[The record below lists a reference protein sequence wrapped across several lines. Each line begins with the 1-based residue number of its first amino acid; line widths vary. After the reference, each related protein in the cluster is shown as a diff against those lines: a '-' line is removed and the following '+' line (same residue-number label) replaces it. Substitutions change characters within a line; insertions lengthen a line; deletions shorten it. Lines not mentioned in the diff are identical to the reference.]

1 MAIEDSSTLQASLK
15 TSLILDSGT
24 GNPTFTRAGTITV
37 TNSEGNTETIPANVA
52 AFEGA
57 RLVVNQ
63 AGVTDSEDVTT
74 GWSSP
79 GTATSTNDVVLE
91 SSTGNHYIRP
101 PRSEPM
107 TAGRRYLT
115 HYRVEYVDHQFVQ
128 IAFAGSTGNGSD
140 YVNFDIVNG
149 TMSAAGDAKGS
160 ITNVSGNIYDLY
172 ATFEAV
178 NTTTDS
184 GLFSFVTSLAAGRLQ
199 TFTGDGT
206 SSYTFIRYM
215 KTDITDYDVDATSQ
229 DYVSIGVLSS
239 PFHGA
244 GLDGYKWFDTDM
256 SGASISDAN
265 LKGLRGGTLTYQN
278 TSNIS
283 DTAGAIAA
291 VIESDDWGT
300 PDGHIGSSTTGL
312 HLSSANSGV
321 QALDGTNTVNGPTGT
336 PTGQVQ
342 MAIGWSG
349 STLRAAQDTIGTSGS
364 YDGGFGLSNIEI
376 EITGTVR
383 DLNIWTTGLTD
394 AELIEASGGSAEISI
409 SVTQAISDSIGQ
421 AVTFSKSL
429 PLTQAESD
437 GVAQPLSTGK
447 GLTIDQSLS
456 SGIAQSITHN
466 RSLDLQ
472 QAESDGVANTL
483 FFGKDIDL
491 DKSISADLAQ
501 QVNHSSSFTVDIA
514 ASSGLAQDI
523 GHEKT
528 FTVNLSESEDLAQ
541 DVNFDS
547 GVLISSA
554 EADDLGQDVGHE
566 KTFTVN
572 LSESDDLAQDVNF
585 DSGVLI
591 SSAES
596 DVLAQDII
604 FGKSIITDQAADD
617 NISQDISIGSIVDI
631 DQSQDENIAQI
642 ITHEKAVQIAQ
653 SIEDVVS
660 QSVSFGVRFSVLQ
673 ATSEEQAF
681 NVGATKTITISRAE
695 SDNIA
700 QIITHE
706 FSSDVGQA
714 QADEIAQA
722 VSMFTEALPIFSS
735 VTIGVSINQVK
746 IGVSL

>member
-79 GTATSTNDVVLE
+79 GTDTSTNDVVLE

-528 FTVNLSESEDLAQ
+528 FTVNLSES
-541 DVNFDS
+541 
-547 GVLISSA
+547 
-554 EADDLGQDVGHE
+554 
-566 KTFTVN
+566 
-572 LSESDDLAQDVNF
+572 DDLAQDVNF